1 MISQNVPHVPGAYT
15 ELVGGFNPSE
25 KYYSK
30 GESSPSR
37 GKSKA
42 YSI

>member
-30 GESSPSR
+30 GESSGR
-37 GKSKA
+37 GKNKA